1 MAPTDNSTTKPLA
14 GTIFYILLA
23 LADRDEYGLGIVE
36 EVARRTAGEVRLG
49 PGTLYNAIKRML
61 ADGLMEETAGPANP
75 GDGDPRR
82 RYYRI
87 TPEGRQRLAGEAER
101 LERLVLAARSKKVL
115 PVRGRS

>member
-1 MAPTDNSTTKPLA
+1 MPPTDSSTTRPLA

-36 EVARRTAGEVRLG
+36 EVARRTNDEVRLG

-61 ADGLMEETAGPANP
+61 SEGLIEETTGPDDPIA
-75 GDGDPRR
+75 GDPRR

-87 TPEGRQRLAGEAER
+87 TRAGRAQLAGEAER
-101 LERLVLAARSKKVL
+101 LERLVRAARAKKVL
-115 PVRGRS
+115 PARSKP

>member
-1 MAPTDNSTTKPLA
+1 MASTDTSTTKPLA

-36 EVARRTAGEVRLG
+36 EVAHRTAGAVRLG

-61 ADGLMEETAGPANP
+61 SDGLVEEVDGPDDP
-75 GDGDPRR
+75 SDGDPRR

-87 TPEGRQRLAGEAER
+87 TKPGRGLLTDEAER
-101 LERLVLAARSKKVL
+101 LERLVVAARAKKVL